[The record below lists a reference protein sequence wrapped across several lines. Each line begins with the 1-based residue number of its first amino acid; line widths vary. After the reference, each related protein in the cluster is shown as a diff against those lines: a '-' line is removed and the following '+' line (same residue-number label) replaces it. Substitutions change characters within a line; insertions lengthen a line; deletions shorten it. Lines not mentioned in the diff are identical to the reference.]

1 MTQVVFTVGNEMMGD
16 DAAGL
21 LLARRLQAAPLPGWE
36 TLHGGAA
43 PENYLH
49 QVRELAPRRVV
60 IVDAADMDLE
70 PGAFRRIS
78 PEEIADPFLLTTH
91 TLPLTFLIEA
101 LQEFVPQ
108 VELIGIQPE
117 LIAFGLPAS
126 PAVKTAV
133 EAVYQQLACGLI

>member
-21 LLARRLQAAPLPGWE
+21 LLARRLQAVPLAGWE

-49 QVRELAPRRVV
+49 QVRQLAPQRVLV
-60 IVDAADMDLE
+60 VDAAEMDLE

-78 PEEIADPFLLTTH
+78 PAEIADPFLLTTH

-108 VELIGIQPE
+108 VDLIGIQPE
-117 LIAFGLPAS
+117 LIAFGGPVS
-126 PAVKTAV
+126 PKVRAAV
-133 EAVYQQLACGLI
+133 ETIYQQLACGLI